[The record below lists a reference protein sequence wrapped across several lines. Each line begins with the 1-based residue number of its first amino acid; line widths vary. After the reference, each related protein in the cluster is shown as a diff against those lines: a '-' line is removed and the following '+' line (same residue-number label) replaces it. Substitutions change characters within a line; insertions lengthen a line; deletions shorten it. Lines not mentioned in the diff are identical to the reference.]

1 MNNADTTSDQILL
14 INSAGY
20 QLQKEFN
27 TAEWKEF
34 IRAILFWIITTIGRD
49 QV

>member
-14 INSAGY
+14 NNSAGY

-27 TAEWKEF
+27 TAQWKKLA
-34 IRAILFWIITTIGRD
+34 RTVLFWMIATVGRA
-49 QV
+49 QL